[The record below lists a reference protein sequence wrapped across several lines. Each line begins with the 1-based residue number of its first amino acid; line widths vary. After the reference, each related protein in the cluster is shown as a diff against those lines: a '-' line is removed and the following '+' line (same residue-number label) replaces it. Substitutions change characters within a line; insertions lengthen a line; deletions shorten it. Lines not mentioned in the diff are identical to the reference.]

1 MSRRRNSPEQAGVAP
16 PFSYSNI
23 ENELQ
28 MGPTPMEIVTEEITV
43 PGSDIPMLLRNAEG
57 ANYPYHFS
65 LAADLP
71 SWELPPFCQGWLLG
85 QTQNHE
91 STGEPVYLAQP
102 RSRPVRHGEGGR
114 SSNEQVEVHA
124 GTFEIPTHLLAV
136 GAAELPCT
144 VKIRI
149 WQHDIKEPLAPL
161 EQDKCRLTIS
171 HAVLCR
177 YLELLPLAVRL
188 I

>member
-1 MSRRRNSPEQAGVAP
+1 MD
-16 PFSYSNI
+16 I
-23 ENELQ
+23 
-28 MGPTPMEIVTEEITV
+28 MTEEITV
-43 PGSDIPMLLRNAEG
+43 PGPDIPMLLRNAEG

-85 QTQNHE
+85 QTQNQE
-91 STGEPVYLAQP
+91 STSSEPVYGGHA
-102 RSRPVRHGEGGR
+102 RSRLSGAGEGGGT
-114 SSNEQVEVHA
+114 SIEQMEVHT

-144 VKIRI
+144 VKLRI
-149 WQHDIKEPLAPL
+149 WQHNVKEPCAQL

-177 YLELLPLAVRL
+177 YLEFVPPKIKLF
-188 I
+188 